1 MLASDGYTNFGG
13 AQFTNALMRCC
24 INEKIGR
31 EEFNALPVNTK
42 RQVLKA
48 IWQAC
53 EEAKIELS
61 YSEDTR
67 YIPLKSVKHSF
78 KSLKMCWLLI
88 FIPNKINQINHNQ
101 HSQTE
106 FLIIKQNF

>member
-1 MLASDGYTNFGG
+1 MLATDGYTNFGG

-78 KSLKMCWLLI
+78 KSLKMRWLLI
-88 FIPNKINQINHNQ
+88 FVYIKTKSTIDN
-101 HSQTE
+101 QTE
-106 FLIIKQNF
+106 FFDGTSRVLNF